1 MIQVC
6 APVTDAE
13 EAEGDWFCED
23 FQHLLKLTP
32 KKYVLFIIGDWNT
45 KVGSQEIIREESFTL
60 EYKMKQGRG

>member
-32 KKYVLFIIGDWNT
+32 KKDVHFIIGNRNAKAGSEEVPGIT
-45 KVGSQEIIREESFTL
+45 GKVGLGGQNEA
-60 EYKMKQGRG
+60 KG